1 MTPTQ
6 KRRLGWTLFMAASVA
21 VAVALSVNAFRS
33 NLLFFFTPTQIA
45 GGEARTDTLVRV
57 GGLVAEGS
65 VARQAGSLAVSFD
78 VTDTANE
85 ITVTYEGILPDLFKE
100 GQGVVVKGRLTEG
113 GEFMATEVLAKHDE
127 NYMPPEAAAA
137 LEAARTVE
145 VPR

>member
-33 NLLFFFTPTQIA
+33 NLLFFFTPTQVA
-45 GGEARTDTLVRV
+45 SGEALAGALVRV

-65 VARQAGSLAVSFD
+65 VTREQGSLAVSFD
-78 VTDTANE
+78 VTDTANAV
-85 ITVTYEGILPDLFKE
+85 TVTYEGILPDLFQE

-113 GEFMATEVLAKHDE
+113 GAFVATEVLAKHDE

-145 VPR
+145 IPR